1 MGNCG
6 STGSSADRRVKEQN
20 ARFEAIRDRYETI
33 EEVQKSLRE
42 AGLES
47 SELILC
53 LDLTK
58 SNEWSGTESFG
69 GLSLHCTGPQVSTN
83 PYKSVVSIMCR
94 SLAAFDDDQM
104 IPTYGF
110 GDVLSKDHSLL
121 SFEPTGKAVHSLE
134 NVLRAYD
141 ELIPNVSF
149 SGPTSFAPAIYHA
162 ISIVRASK
170 GSYHILVIIAD
181 GQVTPGSCLDQT
193 IAAICEASHYPM
205 SIIMI
210 GVGDGPWDRMQEFD
224 DQIPDRRFDNF
235 QFVEFTAL
243 SKRAAAQG
251 YSAGRW
257 EAEFALAALME
268 IPDQY
273 KAISKMNLLGTIP
286 LNRHVPHIQIVYPP
300 KS

>member
-1 MGNCG
+1 MGNCV
-6 STGSSADRRVKEQN
+6 SSESAAKDKAKDQK
-20 ARFEAIRDRYETI
+20 ARFESIRDRFESI
-33 EEVQKSLRE
+33 EEVQKALRE
-42 AGLES
+42 SGLES

-69 GLSLHCTGPQVSTN
+69 GLSLHCTGPQVTTN
-83 PYKSVVSIMCR
+83 PYKSVVSIMCK

-121 SFEPTGKAVHSLE
+121 NFDPRGQPIHGLE
-134 NVLRAYD
+134 NVLRAYNW
-141 ELIPNVSF
+141 LIPHVKL

-162 ISIVRASK
+162 INIVRGAN

-193 IAAICEASHYPM
+193 AAAICEASHYPL
-205 SIIMI
+205 SIVMV
-210 GVGDGPWDRMQEFD
+210 GVGDGPWEQMAEFD
-224 DQIPDRRFDNF
+224 DKIPERRFDNF
-235 QFVEFTAL
+235 QFLEFTAL

-251 YSAGRW
+251 YNAGRW

-268 IPDQY
+268 IPDQF
-273 KAISKMNLLGTIP
+273 KAISGLDLLGNIP
-286 LNRHVPHIQIVYPP
+286 ANRHVPQIKMVLPRV
-300 KS
+300 